1 MFLVLLKLG
10 IIIVGFFKIPGRSAV
25 PPAPA
30 VVAVRV
36 GPILASVIRL
46 CRIAELLD
54 YWRVISITPFQTL
67 SKSHLVDF
75 FLALV
80 CVVQP
85 HLALSALP
93 PAADRC
99 VVLRFSLRVF
109 EARFAH
115 SLK

>member
-1 MFLVLLKLG
+1 M
-10 IIIVGFFKIPGRSAV
+10 

-46 CRIAELLD
+46 CRISELLD

-99 VVLRFSLRVF
+99 VALRFSLLALN
-109 EARFAH
+109 ARFARFF
-115 SLK
+115 K